1 MQLLGSSKLIAA
13 ASLELDIF
21 AMDRSVNDERIYVTL
36 DTEMDNDPHW
46 GKHFPP
52 KYTSITEGIPQLLR
66 PIWDKY
72 NVHPIYF
79 VSPEVL
85 YYPPCVAIL
94 REEVQKGAIIGA
106 HLHPDIF
113 SRSVSGE
120 KKSKAIR
127 QNIHALTIQWN

>member
-1 MQLLGSSKLIAA
+1 MMK
-13 ASLELDIF
+13 
-21 AMDRSVNDERIYVTL
+21 RIYVTL

-94 REEVQKGAIIGA
+94 REEVQKRRNNRGAPSSRIYSAGA
-106 HLHPDIF
+106 YLGKRNRKPYGKI
-113 SRSVSGE
+113 SM
-120 KKSKAIR
+120 
-127 QNIHALTIQWN
+127 L